1 MNQKKLSKSD
11 DKILLGV
18 CAGIADFLG
27 WPKTTVRLLWI
38 IFTFMGLGIFAYPIL
53 ALLMPNASDKSDH
66 FEIEDYREE

>member
-27 WPKTTVRLLWI
+27 WPKTNVRFLWI
-38 IFTFMGLGIFAYPIL
+38 IFTFMGLGFFAYLIL
-53 ALLMPNASDKSDH
+53 ALFMPNASENSDYLD
-66 FEIEDYREE
+66 IEDYREE